1 MWLLGKSG
9 FHQTRS
15 QMKEGAM
22 VESDQSDMGKGQHCV
37 KSLQTAKNA
46 LKSIAATICICISH
60 IWKEQAVPHLLI
72 ANWNP
77 HL

>member
-1 MWLLGKSG
+1 
-9 FHQTRS
+9 
-15 QMKEGAM
+15 M

-46 LKSIAATICICISH
+46 LKSIVATICISH

>member
-1 MWLLGKSG
+1 
-9 FHQTRS
+9 
-15 QMKEGAM
+15 MKEGAM
-22 VESDQSDMGKGQHCV
+22 VESDQSDICKGQHCV